1 MIQDLAIT
9 ASIGVGAQCA
19 TDPATCQA
27 PPDSSLQ
34 ESAGVY
40 RQGGCLDWQ
49 YAGCRLGHLGGDQVP
64 GRHGHPADLHVYLAH
79 DRGTGTDSGL
89 VAFPADKGPLA
100 GAE

>member
-1 MIQDLAIT
+1 MIQDLAVT

-49 YAGCRLGHLGGDQVP
+49 YAGCRRGHLGGGIKFQVDM
-64 GRHGHPADLHVYLAH
+64 GILLTFMFIWHMIGALVLIPALSHFLLTKA
-79 DRGTGTDSGL
+79 
-89 VAFPADKGPLA
+89 P
-100 GAE
+100 